1 LKPPPASVGSFALL
15 IFTTFSKRWSPLKKN
30 KMLIPSFV
38 SRFYRTELQLG
49 FPSSLFT
56 EQNFNLGF
64 LPLFLGLYR
73 TELQLGFPSF
83 VLAFYRTELQL
94 GFPSSVTYYFID
106 LMTWHEHISK
116 TA

>member
-1 LKPPPASVGSFALL
+1 MNFYFRSIVPSLSIYFHFSIFFEASPRFSRELRFTNFYNFFKKMEPTQEKLNDYSFLC
-15 IFTTFSKRWSPLKKN
+15 
-30 KMLIPSFV
+30 
-38 SRFYRTELQLG
+38 
-49 FPSSLFT
+49 SSLFT

-64 LPLFLGLYR
+64 LPLF
-73 TELQLGFPSF
+73 
-83 VLAFYRTELQL
+83 LAFYRTELQL